1 VIPAASKIPAED
13 VRIPTTGAGSGRGL
27 QDSCTNRLTPR
38 PLRLPSGTVFP
49 ADGAGVTLFES
60 EVFPMTRVLFAVSG
74 SAHWT
79 LADGTRHPCGFW
91 PEELA
96 VPHEIF
102 RGNGF
107 DLVIATPGAVVPT
120 ADEAGFS
127 PEMNG
132 GSAEPGQRFRAY
144 LESIGGELG
153 APADL
158 NEADPAE
165 FDFVFVPGGH
175 GPMEDLAASK
185 EFGRLITEFDA
196 AGKPVAAVCHGP
208 AALLPATGADGRWLF
223 AGRRVTGFS
232 NVEEG
237 QVGFADKAP
246 WLLEDRLVEGGGRFE
261 KSAGA
266 WEPHVVVDGNLYTG
280 QNPSSSAPLAERLAD
295 ALKPVGTVR

>member
-1 VIPAASKIPAED
+1 
-13 VRIPTTGAGSGRGL
+13 
-27 QDSCTNRLTPR
+27 
-38 PLRLPSGTVFP
+38 
-49 ADGAGVTLFES
+49 
-60 EVFPMTRVLFAVSG
+60 MTRVLFAVSG

-102 RGNGF
+102 RDNGF

-144 LESIGGELG
+144 LESIASELG

-185 EFGRLITEFDA
+185 EFGRLIAEFDA

-237 QVGFADKAP
+237 RSGSPTRHRGCWKIVSSTEADGSRRAP
-246 WLLEDRLVEGGGRFE
+246 ALGNPTWWCAETFTPDRTP
-261 KSAGA
+261 A
-266 WEPHVVVDGNLYTG
+266 
-280 QNPSSSAPLAERLAD
+280 SSAPLAERLAE
-295 ALKPVGTVR
+295 ALKPVETVH